1 MTKQWHGGKGSQRRN
16 SNDKA
21 YADNWDKIFGKVDQK
36 TKQKQVTELN
46 WDGEIDESNSQVQ
59 DSRTKR

>member
-21 YADNWDKIFGKVDQK
+21 YADNYDRIFGKVDQK

-46 WDGEIDESNSQVQ
+46 GDGDIDESNSQIQ
-59 DSRTKR
+59 SSREQR

>member
-21 YADNWDKIFGKVDQK
+21 YADNYDRIFSNNQV

-46 WDGEIDESNSQVQ
+46 WDGDIDESNSQIQ
-59 DSRTKR
+59 SSREQR

>member
-21 YADNWDKIFGKVDQK
+21 YRDNWDNIFSKNQV

-46 WDGEIDESNSQVQ
+46 WDGDIDESNTQIQ
-59 DSRTKR
+59 TGRK